1 MIFSFGFVFFRF
13 GDGGIDLESSPS
25 AGSNSDHIKISEK
38 DEDII
43 KPKEVLFLLILF
55 LFTTGFPKFSGSVSG
70 R

>member
-1 MIFSFGFVFFRF
+1 VIFSFGFVFFRF

-25 AGSNSDHIKISEK
+25 AGS
-38 DEDII
+38 
-43 KPKEVLFLLILF
+43 KEVLFLLILF